1 MLTIV
6 NIFLSIILDA
16 YAEVTEEVERNKGK
30 EKPNNN
36 TTSTDT
42 DTTNNNGIAGITEKE
57 ADNDYDGLK
66 KKVDAAWDE

>member
-1 MLTIV
+1 MLIQFSV
-6 NIFLSIILDA
+6 QHSGIA

-57 ADNDYDGLK
+57 TDNDYDGLK

>member
-1 MLTIV
+1 MFLKKSAEKKILIV
-6 NIFLSIILDA
+6 HQHG
-16 YAEVTEEVERNKGK
+16 VVERNKGK

-57 ADNDYDGLK
+57 TDNEYDGLK